1 MRCKDHRAV
10 DLISD
15 ALPFGRLWYGEVSD
29 ATGYATHR
37 SRSHDAVIH
46 VYDHAG
52 SVIETHEHGRVQRAE
67 ALLVTARHE
76 PERSVVSITRLHL
89 DIVFDTVRIRV
100 SPAIAI
106 ATGNPCTRTLCHFST
121 RNVLQ
126 PWLRWSAF
134 VM

>member
-1 MRCKDHRAV
+1 MIR
-10 DLISD
+10 
-15 ALPFGRLWYGEVSD
+15 
-29 ATGYATHR
+29 
-37 SRSHDAVIH
+37 
-46 VYDHAG
+46 VYDAADN
-52 SVIETHEHGRVQRAE
+52 VIETHEHGRVQRAK

-106 ATGNPCTRTLCHFST
+106 ATGSPCTRALCHSST

-126 PWLRWSAF
+126 PRLRWSAF